1 MKIKRRLK
9 SLNKEYNQSRIDNI
23 QFLRNDL
30 FEEIALRNKS
40 KYFAGSNGMY
50 LDIGDFNSGE
60 MVIDFK

>member
-1 MKIKRRLK
+1 M
-9 SLNKEYNQSRIDNI
+9 
-23 QFLRNDL
+23 